1 VDFQPGEVVT
11 VEVTREMRARY
22 RELLDRRNLL
32 GWYLRDYSPIEG
44 VIHVQYPLH
53 LTGYWLRFPKVNI
66 KRHPG

>member
-32 GWYLRDYSPIEG
+32 GWYVRDYSPTEG
-44 VIHVQYPLH
+44 VINVQYPLH
-53 LTGYWLRFPKVNI
+53 LHGYRFRFPKINI
-66 KRHPG
+66 RRHPL